1 VVARRTRAPLALLID
16 TNVVLDVILAREPW
30 AHEAAALL
38 DACGRGSAR
47 AHIAAHALTTIH
59 YLVARALDRRA
70 ATAAISDLLE
80 LVTVVPAGDADFRRA
95 LTLGVAD
102 FEDAVQVTAF
112 LQCGASI
119 LVTRNSRDFRAAKI
133 ETRTPGE
140 VLALMASTGR

>member
-1 VVARRTRAPLALLID
+1 MATRGTRAPLALLID

-30 AHEAAALL
+30 VHDAAMLL
-38 DACGRGSAR
+38 DACGQGSAR
-47 AHIAAHALTTIH
+47 GYIAAHAVTTIH

-80 LVTVVPAGDADFRRA
+80 LATVVPAGDSDFRRA
-95 LTLGVAD
+95 LTPGVAD

-112 LQCGASI
+112 LQCGARVF
-119 LVTRNSRDFRAAKI
+119 VTRNSRGFRAAKI

-140 VLALMASTGR
+140 ALALIRSTRR